1 MSTEELLQGLKQN
14 GVARTNRFRVDIN
27 LPSTFTQYANTT
39 ETQANSILS
48 AIAGTLRLLNNSQRV
63 QRTLSL
69 MCETTQLP
77 GKSFNTNEMKYNAE
91 QFKVPYSVAFDV
103 QRFVFYSSA
112 DLYERSIID
121 LWMDF
126 ILNMETHTIKYMD
139 EYVTN
144 ITIHQLD
151 VLDRPI
157 YSIKLIDA
165 YPVQLSP
172 AELSHA
178 SQNGVARVDCGFA
191 YKRWEVVNHN
201 KDTSVLGGLEKTI
214 FGPALSEVLTDP
226 YVKKGLDV
234 LKRSG
239 LNLEDEALAVYNQID
254 DLLSNVTGM
263 SANKL
268 NSLLNSIKSD
278 TAGNDKLSTSQKTQ
292 LSDLIDNIISGVKS

>member
-27 LPSTFTQYANTT
+27 LPTTFTQYANTT
-39 ETQANSILS
+39 ESNANSILS
-48 AIAGTLRLLNNSQRV
+48 AIAGTLRLLNNTQRV

-77 GKSFNTNEMKYNAE
+77 GKAFNTTEVKYNAE
-91 QFKVPYSVAFDV
+91 QYVTPYSVTFDV

-112 DLYERSIID
+112 DMYERSVLD
-121 LWMDF
+121 LWMDY
-126 ILNMETHTIKYMD
+126 ILDMDNNTLKYMD
-139 EYVTN
+139 EYVTD
-144 ITIHQLD
+144 IVIHQLD

-157 YSIKLIDA
+157 YSIRLIDA

-172 AELSHA
+172 AELSH
-178 SQNGVARVDCGFA
+178 STQNGVARVDCGFA

-201 KDTSVLGGLEKTI
+201 KDTSVLGGLEKTV
-214 FGPALSEVLTDP
+214 FGPYVSEILADP

-239 LNLEDEALAVYNQID
+239 LSLEDEALAIYNQVD
-254 DLLSNVTGM
+254 NLLSNVTGM

-292 LSDLIDNIISGVKS
+292 LTNLIDNIITGISS